1 MSPRGVYAVAN
12 SKLLQLARS
21 PIVVVVI
28 AAFALIVASLPDTPE
43 PGAAE
48 RVRQATSWML
58 AAATALLCVTALVV
72 PVSGGA
78 PATRFRE
85 SRLLGGRASNFGH
98 ALAGLAFLVFL
109 AGVLALAAWLV
120 ILLRFGNPDG
130 RFQGA
135 VVRRVL
141 WRNEAAIALPPGQS
155 WASEIAAPG
164 AHAGSVLV
172 EIRPQLRF
180 PGRGGQPSPASRPA
194 SAPARG
200 AGVPELEI
208 SWSADGGKLRSRR
221 VQAQTG
227 RPIVETI
234 QVPPG
239 ARTIALRVASAGGD
253 VDLGIEPGGMSV
265 LGSRVGCFAV
275 AARALLVV
283 ACAASVLGVLAQWF
297 SNFVSPAIAF
307 AAAVT
312 LALAAVVVSAVWGF
326 DLLRLDPVAAFRR
339 GHETAWADVGR
350 AAAASAA
357 AAVLGAVAAVGRRG
371 EAAG

>member
-1 MSPRGVYAVAN
+1 VSPRGVWAAGN

-21 PIVVVVI
+21 PIVVVVL
-28 AAFALIVASLPDTPE
+28 AAFALMVASLPGTPG

-58 AAATALLCVTALVV
+58 AAAAALLGVTALVV

-85 SRLLGGRASNFGH
+85 SRLLGGRASNLGH
-98 ALAGLAFLVFL
+98 GLAGLAFLVFL
-109 AGVLALAAWLV
+109 AGVLALVVWLV
-120 ILLRFGNPDG
+120 ILLRFGNPDAQ
-130 RFQGA
+130 FQGA

-141 WRNEAAIALPPGQS
+141 WRNEAAISLPPGRS
-155 WASEIAAPG
+155 WTSVIPAPG
-164 AHAGSVLV
+164 AHAGSLLV
-172 EIRPQLRF
+172 EIRPHVRF
-180 PGRGGQPSPASRPA
+180 LGRAGQPSESAPA

-200 AGVPELEI
+200 AGPPELEL
-208 SWSADGGKLRSRR
+208 SWSADGGKPRTRR
-221 VQAQTG
+221 VHAQTG

-234 QVPPG
+234 EVPLA
-239 ARTIALRVASAGGD
+239 ARTIALGVASAGAD
-253 VDLGIEPGGMSV
+253 VDLGIEPGAMAV

-312 LALAAVVVSAVWGF
+312 LAFAAVVASAIWGF

-357 AAVLGAVAAVGRRG
+357 AAVLGAAAAVGRRG
-371 EAAG
+371 EAAR